1 MSFRSKLFSYV
12 HPERV
17 AAYEAFSGPAPA
29 FPMGNQG
36 AMLRE
41 APWQAGIRFAQE
53 HGDLALIWI
62 KSRPVLLASSPRL
75 AQAVLQGG
83 ADAFLHEST
92 GRLLGTTSFHAD
104 HRDPTGLGRGDAFH
118 TDSPPL
124 SLLSTPW
131 IEEWLEEQLPALQ
144 SFFAER
150 ATAFAKETMG
160 SSLPLHASML
170 RVVFAALTRMTLG
183 QELSHQCFED
193 LLEMTLGSDRKS
205 LGFEKAEKAEHLKDD
220 PKTRLLKAI
229 ATRIAQARRYPEE
242 DRTDLI
248 GHLLKERYALAE
260 DQWAP
265 ALLQVLLSGCQP
277 MAASLT
283 STLHL
288 LTLHTTDLEKLEAE
302 LALSDADPTPYG
314 LRHLPRLDA
323 VYKESLRLAPP
334 IPMVGRRVKDTRK
347 VELHG
352 RTIPAG
358 TGILVNLAAIQ
369 RHKDHWSDPDSFKPD
384 RWLAGHEPIQAAAY
398 LPGGAGA
405 FACPAQNVSEILIKQ
420 ILFSWLREHTIMAGE
435 GREQGYKDRLVQGIR
450 IPHWVNARLY
460 KRRSTPLQETAK
472 TTIPTPPKDRD
483 ANPSAE
489 PKTTPRQRP
498 AHVTPVA
505 QPRR

>member
-1 MSFRSKLFSYV
+1 MSFRSKLFHYV

-41 APWQAGIRFAQE
+41 APWQAGLRFAQE
-53 HGDLALIWI
+53 HGDLTLIWI

-75 AQAVLQGG
+75 AQAVLQGS
-83 ADAFLHEST
+83 DAFQHEST
-92 GRLLGTTSFHAD
+92 GRLLGTSSLNGD
-104 HRDPTGLGRGDAFH
+104 HRDPSDLGRGDAFH
-118 TDSPPL
+118 SDSPPL

-131 IEEWLEEQLPALQ
+131 IEEWLEAQLPALQ
-144 SFFAER
+144 SYFAER

-183 QELSHQCFED
+183 QELSHQSFED
-193 LLEMTLGSDRKS
+193 LLEMTLGTDRKS

-248 GHLLKERYALAE
+248 GHLLKERYALEE
-260 DQWAP
+260 DQWAA
-265 ALLQVLLSGCQP
+265 ALLQILISGCQP
-277 MAASLT
+277 IAASLT
-283 STLHL
+283 STFHL
-288 LTLHTTDLEKLEAE
+288 LTLHTPELEKLESE
-302 LALSDADPTPYG
+302 LASSDSDPSPYG
-314 LRHLPRLDA
+314 LRHMPQLDA
-323 VYKESLRLAPP
+323 VYRESLRLAPP
-334 IPMVGRRVKDTRK
+334 IPLIGRRVKDTRK

-358 TGILVNLAAIQ
+358 TGVLVNLAAIQ
-369 RHKDHWSDPDSFKPD
+369 RHKDHWSHPDMFKPE
-384 RWLAGHEPIQAAAY
+384 RWMQGHEPIEAAAY

-405 FACPAQNVSEILIKQ
+405 FACPAQNVCEVLTKQ
-420 ILFSWLREHTIMAGE
+420 ILFSWLRNHTIMAGE
-435 GREQGYKDRLVQGIR
+435 GREQGYKDRLVKGIR
-450 IPHWVNARLY
+450 IPHWVDARLY
-460 KRRSTPLQETAK
+460 KRRTTPAQETAN
-472 TTIPTPPKDRD
+472 TTIPTPPKE
-483 ANPSAE
+483 AATAE